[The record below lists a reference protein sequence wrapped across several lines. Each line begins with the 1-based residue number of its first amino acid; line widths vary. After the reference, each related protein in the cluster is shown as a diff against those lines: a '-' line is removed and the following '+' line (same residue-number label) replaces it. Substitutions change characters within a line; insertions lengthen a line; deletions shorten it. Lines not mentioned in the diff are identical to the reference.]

1 MNHPSDPLPLL
12 PAELLRRYS
21 CAEPTDTRFRAI
33 ARLRQSLWREQHGY
47 ACGRYVDANGR
58 TRRLGPRQPP
68 RRPDRRQ
75 PGRPHPD
82 PPRPARDRVS
92 RGRRCH
98 PRRASLDQPVGQ
110 PGPDL
115 QSLRPVQAT
124 ARAGHGRDAPAGP
137 RSGRR
142 GDRGAVRALAGTRP
156 PRLHRRPHR
165 LRRADPLHDTARAAR
180 LCRDRDEILG
190 GTRRHRLTGA
200 ATLRHTVAVG
210 RRLPRCGRTGP
221 APRADRAVL
230 ARAVACH
237 RDARA
242 GPLSRRHLPKL
253 RVPL

>member
-47 ACGRYVDANGR
+47 RLRPLPGRQRPLAP
-58 TRRLGPRQPP
+58 PRQPRQLS

-82 PPRPARDRVS
+82 PPRPARDRLS

-98 PRRASLDQPVGQ
+98 PRRASLDQPAGQ

-124 ARAGHGRDAPAGP
+124 PGAGHGRDAPAGP

-142 GDRGAVRALAGTRP
+142 GDRGAVRALARTRP
-156 PRLHRRPHR
+156 SRLHRRPHR
-165 LRRADPLHDTARAAR
+165 LRRADPLHDTAGAATPLSR
-180 LCRDRDEILG
+180 SRSS
-190 GTRRHRLTGA
+190 TRRHPPASPHPAGPATTHCRAPPASSAIPTHPPCATRRSNSSGVSSCSSPRCSSA
-200 ATLRHTVAVG
+200 ATITMA
-210 RRLPRCGRTGP
+210 
-221 APRADRAVL
+221 
-230 ARAVACH
+230 AC
-237 RDARA
+237 
-242 GPLSRRHLPKL
+242 S
-253 RVPL
+253 